1 LRRDSFAYPLLK
13 QHSENQSRGIS
24 SDLTMADINGAA
36 ATIFIAGFDTTNTT
50 ILVGILA
57 LLLYPTVLK
66 KAREALDRAIGTDCL
81 PAFSDREN
89 PSLRY
94 ISYIVEEI
102 SRWRPLSPLGVPHK
116 SLEDDVY
123 NGMFIPKGSTVYFN
137 VWAMS
142 RDESTYEDPELFNPD
157 RYVPIEEGGAGE
169 PILQGPFGF
178 GRRICVGKHL
188 AQASVWIALATLI
201 ATMDISNSVGPDGNE
216 IKPDVKFSSG
226 LSRWVFL
233 DLMGFTDSFDS
244 HPAHFDCL
252 FNLRSNEAEDLLRN
266 SID

>member
-1 LRRDSFAYPLLK
+1 LK
-13 QHSENQSRGIS
+13 QYSENQSRGIS

-57 LLLYPTVLK
+57 LLLHPTVFK
-66 KAREALDRAIGTDCL
+66 KAREALDRAIGTGCL

-89 PSLRY
+89 PGLRY
-94 ISYIVEEI
+94 ISYIVEET

-116 SLEDDVY
+116 SLEDDIY

-201 ATMDISNSVGPDGNE
+201 ATMDISNSIGPDGNE

-226 LSRWVFL
+226 LSR
-233 DLMGFTDSFDS
+233 
-244 HPAHFDCL
+244 
-252 FNLRSNEAEDLLRN
+252 
-266 SID
+266 